1 MMVKLG
7 LEIKETDGTINIKL
21 VDPTKKQLDT
31 ASDNE
36 LFIAQKIKDNF
47 EEIIKILEKKED

>member
-1 MMVKLG
+1 MVKLG
-7 LEIKETDGTINIKL
+7 LEIKETDGNINIKL

>member
-1 MMVKLG
+1 MVKLG
-7 LEIKETDGTINIKL
+7 LEIKETEGNINIKL

>member
-1 MMVKLG
+1 MVKLG
-7 LEIKETDGTINIKL
+7 LEIKETNGTINIKL

>member
-1 MMVKLG
+1 MVKLG
-7 LEIKETDGTINIKL
+7 FEIKETDGSINIKL

-47 EEIIKILEKKED
+47 ENIIKILEKKED

>member
-1 MMVKLG
+1 MVKLG
-7 LEIKETDGTINIKL
+7 LEIKETDGNINIKL

-47 EEIIKILEKKED
+47 EKIIKILEKKED

>member
-1 MMVKLG
+1 MVKLG
-7 LEIKETDGTINIKL
+7 LEIKETDGNINIKL

-36 LFIAQKIKDNF
+36 LLIAQKIKDNF